1 MAHRVRLP
9 PPLLYPGSSSTPLR
23 LAAQAPYDP
32 SVSANPPYVLHTV
45 PFQGG
50 YLCSGSDDS
59 IRAFSPT
66 LQPLAKLKSTQK
78 GITSITAGAG
88 MDSNV
93 VFVTAKDGTVA
104 GWDTRDLSKEAF
116 KLKSKSGAGYL
127 CASQSSD
134 LSALAVGT
142 ELYHYEAMI
151 DIWDLRSMKIQH
163 TYTEAHSDDITA
175 VSFHPSPTLPHVLLS
190 ASVDGLVTTYDV
202 RIADEDDA
210 VQSTSQF
217 GSSLARAG
225 WMPLKGQEGS
235 PDFKGVYGSTT
246 IETLQ
251 YWDVEQQDQI
261 VDFGDVRDVALQ
273 PWRTDYLIDTHYNAA
288 LGGVCLLAG
297 TISGGVALINASDYQ
312 RWTLEQHLPSAGGRT
327 LATNRGHTDIVRAAH
342 VDGETGTVVTGGED
356 GQICLWTI

>member
-9 PPLLYPGSSSTPLR
+9 PPLLYPGNSTTPLR
-23 LAAQAPYDP
+23 LAAQTAFDP
-32 SVSANPPYVLHTV
+32 SSSSNPPYVLHAV
-45 PFQGG
+45 PFAGG
-50 YLCSGSDDS
+50 YLFGGSDDS

-66 LQPLAKLKSTQK
+66 LQPLAKLNSTQK
-78 GITSITAGAG
+78 RITSITAGAG
-88 MDSNV
+88 KDGNV

-104 GWDTRDLSKEAF
+104 GWDSRDMSKEAF
-116 KLKSKSGAGYL
+116 KVKGKSGAGYL
-127 CASQSSD
+127 CAAQSSD

-142 ELYHYEAMI
+142 ELFHYEAMI
-151 DIWDLRSMKIQH
+151 DIWDLRGMKIQH

-175 VSFHPSPTLPHVLLS
+175 VSFHPSPSLPHVLLS

-217 GSSLARAG
+217 GASLAYAG
-225 WMPLKGQEGS
+225 WMALKGQEGS
-235 PDFKGVYGSTT
+235 MEYKGIYGATT

-261 VDFGDVRDVALQ
+261 VDFGDIRDVALQ
-273 PWRTDYLIDTHYNAA
+273 PWRTDYLIGAKYDPA
-288 LGGVCLLAG
+288 LGGVCLMAG
-297 TISGGVALINASDYQ
+297 TISGGVALINATDYQ

-342 VDGETGTVVTGGED
+342 VNGETGTVVTGGED
-356 GQICLWTI
+356 GQICLWTL